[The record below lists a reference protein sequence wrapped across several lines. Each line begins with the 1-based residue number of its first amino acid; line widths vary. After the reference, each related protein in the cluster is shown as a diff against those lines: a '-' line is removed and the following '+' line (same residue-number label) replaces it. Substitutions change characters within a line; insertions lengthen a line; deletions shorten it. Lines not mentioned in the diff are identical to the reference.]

1 VNGATRFLPG
11 DPPGV
16 PTFASDMAIEG
27 CGNFMCDKRASRSLK
42 AAEPALLMHC
52 FVAQQT
58 DVYVDAMIAE
68 LLDTFA
74 CSSGIDIFTSDNN
87 TGNTSIRAA
96 LPTRNP

>member
-1 VNGATRFLPG
+1 
-11 DPPGV
+11 
-16 PTFASDMAIEG
+16 MAIEG
-27 CGNFMCDKRASRSLK
+27 CGNFMCDKRASRGLK

-74 CSSGIDIFTSDNN
+74 CSSGIDIFTSDDN